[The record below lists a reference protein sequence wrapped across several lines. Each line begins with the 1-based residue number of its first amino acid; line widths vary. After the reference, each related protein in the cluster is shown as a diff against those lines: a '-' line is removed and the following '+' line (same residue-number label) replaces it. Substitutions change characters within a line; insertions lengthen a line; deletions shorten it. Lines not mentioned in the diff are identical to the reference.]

1 MEESS
6 KENSG
11 LESIIVLSFCPTM
24 MKNGEII
31 TLLSSVGSF
40 NLAREIRKG
49 KGQESVNSTHSRMK
63 GT

>member
-1 MEESS
+1 
-6 KENSG
+6 
-11 LESIIVLSFCPTM
+11 M

-49 KGQESVNSTHSRMK
+49 KGQESVKSTHSRMK